1 MQKVKIEI
9 WSDIVCPFC
18 YIGKKKLFQTIEKL
32 NAHDK
37 VDIIWHSFQLDPS
50 FPIGVSTPT
59 SKYLADRKNIA
70 IEQLEGMYEHLAT
83 NGKAY
88 NIQFNFTNALTF
100 NTQNAHKIW
109 QWTKKFNKA
118 SEFKEALMY
127 AYFTENRD
135 LSKDTELL
143 EIVESIG
150 LPSNEAKLALE
161 SEEYNNMVQMD
172 LYAAHQMNIRGVPF
186 FLIND
191 RAVISGAQDDRV
203 FEQVL
208 QTALNLLNDS
218 NPTEFKGDVCSIDG
232 DC

>member
-18 YIGKKKLFQTIEKL
+18 YIGKKKLFNTIVKL
-32 NAHDK
+32 NAHEQ
-37 VDIIWHSFQLDPS
+37 VEVIWHSFQLDPS
-50 FPIGVSTPT
+50 FPIGESTPT
-59 SKYLADRKNIA
+59 SKYLSDRKNIP

-100 NTQNAHKIW
+100 NTLNAHKIW
-109 QWTKKFNKA
+109 QWTKKFDKA
-118 SEFKEALMY
+118 SEMKEALMY

-143 EIVESIG
+143 EIVENIG
-150 LPSNEAKLALE
+150 LPKQEAQRVLE
-161 SEEYNNMVQMD
+161 SEEYNNLVQMD
-172 LYAAHQMNIRGVPF
+172 LYAAHQMDIRGVPF

-208 QTALNLLNDS
+208 QTALKLLNNSSPMEIKGEVCNS
-218 NPTEFKGDVCSIDG
+218 NG

>member
-18 YIGKKKLFQTIEKL
+18 YIGKKKLFNTLDKL
-32 NAHDK
+32 NAHEK
-37 VDIIWHSFQLDPS
+37 VEVVWHSFQLDPS
-50 FPIGVSTPT
+50 FPKGESIPT
-59 SKYLADRKNIA
+59 SKYLAERKNIS
-70 IEQLEGMYEHLAT
+70 IEQLEGMYEHLTT

-100 NTQNAHKIW
+100 NTLNTHKIW
-109 QWTKKFNKA
+109 QWTKKFDKA
-118 SEFKEALMY
+118 SEMKEALMY

-143 EIVESIG
+143 EIVENIG
-150 LPSNEAKLALE
+150 LPKQEAQRVLE
-161 SEEYNNMVQMD
+161 SEEYNNLVQMD
-172 LYAAHQMNIRGVPF
+172 SYAAHQMDIRGVPF

-208 QTALNLLNDS
+208 QTALKLFNNSSPIEL
-218 NPTEFKGDVCSIDG
+218 KGDVCNSNRE
-232 DC
+232 C